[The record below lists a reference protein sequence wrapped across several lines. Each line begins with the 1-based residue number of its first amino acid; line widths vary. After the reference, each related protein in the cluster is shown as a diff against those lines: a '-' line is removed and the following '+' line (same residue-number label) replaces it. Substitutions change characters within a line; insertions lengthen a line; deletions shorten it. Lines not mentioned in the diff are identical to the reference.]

1 MPQFKRTPIAT
12 AIAILFSAS
21 NIASAQTAQAPEKT
35 LPEVKV
41 QSTPEGEGFRTDTTR
56 GATRTDTP
64 LRDIPQFI
72 NIVPQSVIQS
82 QGAKTLQDA
91 LRNVPGITYAAPEGG
106 TQANYLYYLRGFP
119 AGGNLFLDGLR
130 DLGEYNRDLFAVDS
144 VEVLK
149 GPAGLMFGRGSVTGV
164 INQVSKYA
172 DLLPRKEVDLTVGSF
187 DTKRATAD
195 LNLVMNQTSALRIVA
210 LGEDSGSYRYPQ
222 DVEKTGIAPS
232 VRFGIGTGTDITL
245 AYYYLKTKDVTDYG
259 QPTLF
264 TNPAAGGIGFFGLP
278 PVSARTYYGYAN
290 YDYTDHETQFGTFII
305 DQKLG
310 KNLSLRNS
318 LRWANYKRDLEA
330 TISTL
335 HATDANGNPV
345 TATTPH
351 SLLLVNRNHDGGR
364 TRSNDDDT
372 LINQTELTW
381 KTATGRVKHTVLT
394 GLELARERLNRWNYI
409 LDADPATA
417 GTQIPTTRVP
427 LLSPDPYTALSYT
440 KTPNQRAKSEAD
452 TVAVYLQDQLEF
464 TKQWKAILGVRWERY
479 DAQAVTTTIA
489 TGLPTATGGPFQRTD
504 YMTSGRAGLMW
515 QPTDAQSY
523 YIAYGTAYN
532 PSGELGVY
540 GGNATNLNAQTQLLP
555 PEKDRSLEVG
565 AEWNFFANTRL
576 RATVFRNEKTNARI
590 DIDPSSIT
598 QTALAGEQRVDGLE
612 LELAGRI
619 TPNWDIYG
627 AYAYLNGKVVT
638 DPNGNQGD
646 ELLIP
651 ENSGS
656 LWTVYR
662 LGGGWEAGGGLFAA
676 SSRPI
681 DLANTPG
688 ARLPSYYRWDATV
701 AYVQKRYAIRLNL
714 FNLTD
719 ELYYYGAY
727 QNSPNRVLPAQP
739 RSGQVTLSFKFD

>member
-12 AIAILFSAS
+12 AMAILFSAS
-21 NIASAQTAQAPEKT
+21 GTVSAQTAPAPEKT

-41 QSTPEGEGFRTDTTR
+41 QSAPEGEAFRTDTTR

-72 NIVPQSVIQS
+72 NIIPRTLLES

-91 LRNVPGITYAAPEGG
+91 LRNVPGISYAAPEGG

-119 AGGNLFLDGLR
+119 AGGNLYLDSVR
-130 DLGEYNRDLFAVDS
+130 DLGEYNRDLFAIDS

-149 GPAGLMFGRGSVTGV
+149 GPGGLMFGRGSAVGI
-164 INQVSKYA
+164 INQISKYA
-172 DLLPRKEVDLTVGSF
+172 DLLPRKEVELTVGSF

-195 LNLVMNQTSALRIVA
+195 LNMPMNQTTSLRVVA
-210 LGEDSGSYRYPQ
+210 LAEESGSYRYPQ
-222 DVEKTGIAPS
+222 DVEKGGIAPS
-232 VRFGIGTGTDITL
+232 IRFGIGTATDITL

-264 TNPAAGGIGFFGLP
+264 TTGAGFFGLP

-290 YDYTDHETQFGTFII
+290 YDFTDHETQWGTFIWN
-305 DQKLG
+305 QKLG
-310 KNLSLRNS
+310 QNLSLRNTF
-318 LRWANYKRDLEA
+318 RWANYKRDLEA

-335 HATDANGNPV
+335 NATDANGNPV
-345 TATTPH
+345 IRTTPLD
-351 SLLLVNRNHDGGR
+351 LLLVNRNHDGNR
-364 TRSNDDDT
+364 SRSNDDDT

-381 KTATGRVKHTVLT
+381 KTATGSVKHTFLT
-394 GLELARERLNRWNYI
+394 GLELTREKLNRWNYI

-417 GTQIPTTRVP
+417 GTQIPTTQAP
-427 LLSPDPYTALSYT
+427 FLSPNPYTALSYT
-440 KTPNQRAKSEAD
+440 KTPNQRAKSKAD
-452 TVAVYLQDQLEF
+452 SVSVYLQDQLEF

-479 DAQAVTTTIA
+479 DAEAVTTTIA

-504 YMTSGRAGLMW
+504 SMTSGRAGLIW
-515 QPTDAQSY
+515 QPTDKQSY
-523 YIAYGTAYN
+523 YIAWGNSYN

-540 GGNATNLNAQTQLLP
+540 GANSTNLNAQTQLLP
-555 PEKDRSLEVG
+555 PEKTVSYEVG
-565 AEWNFFANTRL
+565 SEWTFFEYSRL
-576 RATVFRNEKTNARI
+576 RTSIFRNEKTNARI
-590 DIDPSSIT
+590 DIDPT
-598 QTALAGEQRVDGLE
+598 AVNQTALAGKQRVDGIE
-612 LELAGRI
+612 LELSGRI
-619 TPNWDIYG
+619 SPKWDVYG
-627 AYAYLNGKVVT
+627 TYAFMNGKVVT

-662 LGGGWEAGGGLFAA
+662 LGGGWEAGGGVFAA

-681 DLANTPG
+681 DLANTSG

-701 AYVQKRYAIRLNL
+701 AYVQRKYEIRLNL

-719 ELYYYGAY
+719 EMYYYGAY

-739 RSGQVTLSFKFD
+739 RSGQVTLKYKFD